1 MQKMFDVAE
10 MRIHVIGGHSSVEY
24 EPSAGSGC
32 ALEEK
37 ERKSRGGWKHDLL
50 NREGI
55 IGRGARSGFLGAN
68 GTSETMINSV
78 NLCKTTLL

>member
-1 MQKMFDVAE
+1 MQGLDVPWKRRKGRAG
-10 MRIHVIGGHSSVEY
+10 VDGGM
-24 EPSAGSGC
+24 
-32 ALEEK
+32 
-37 ERKSRGGWKHDLL
+37 KHDLL
-50 NREGI
+50 DREGI